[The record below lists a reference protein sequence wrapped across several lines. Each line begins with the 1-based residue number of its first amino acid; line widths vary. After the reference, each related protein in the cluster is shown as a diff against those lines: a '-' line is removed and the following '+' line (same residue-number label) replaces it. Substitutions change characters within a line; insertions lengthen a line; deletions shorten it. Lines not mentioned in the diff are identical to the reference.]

1 MRTAAFVIF
10 AVVTAAA
17 AALSTLVASRYLSLE
32 RDLADARSRL
42 EDSLYERKR
51 QEEEKI
57 ALRLERER
65 VQSELEARLAGQLAQ
80 LESCEAKRQ
89 EELLEIAATL
99 KILQKAVIDIQ
110 VQMGAAPGK
119 DREADAPG
127 TGGSAPADAGD
138 AAGNARKS
146 LPASRTDVPKGA
158 IPSPEEE
165 AKKLDKVQ

>member
-65 VQSELEARLAGQLAQ
+65 VQSDLEARLAGQLAQ
-80 LESCEAKRQ
+80 LESCEAKRR

-110 VQMGAAPGK
+110 VQVGAVPGVER
-119 DREADAPG
+119 DGGSNEAGKTPASSE
-127 TGGSAPADAGD
+127 GGSAGSV
-138 AAGNARKS
+138 RKT
-146 LPASRTDVPKGA
+146 LPAATTDVPKGA

>member
-42 EDSLYERKR
+42 EDSQIERKR

-65 VQSELEARLAGQLAQ
+65 VQSDLEARLAGQMAQ

-110 VQMGAAPGK
+110 VQVGAVPGVER
-119 DREADAPG
+119 DGSSNEAGKTPASNE
-127 TGGSAPADAGD
+127 GGPAGSVQ
-138 AAGNARKS
+138 KT

-158 IPSPEEE
+158 IPPPEEE